1 MRDNG
6 PLKIGLAPIKRGTTR
21 METALLQKQLILQRM
36 ADITP
41 ENVALVGIEDVLPE
55 GLLYRHDQV
64 EAVEKAFKR
73 AGVHALFL
81 PHCDFGC
88 EEVVGQLAKRMGVPV
103 LIWGN
108 RDPYPDYPGGKDR
121 DTQCG
126 TLAST
131 KALQRYG
138 VPFSYILNT
147 DVEDAPLKRGFAD
160 FCAVANVVRRFC
172 GMRILLAGT
181 RPQAFLSVIYNEDEL
196 LRRFGIEV
204 YPWGSGGR
212 RRWCWRCV
220 KWRSGTVSTAWRWS
234 AGRSCRSGMAFPA
247 ARSWASSASGGCPAP
262 ARGMCWAR

>member
-108 RDPYPDYPGGKDR
+108 RDPYPGLPRREGPR
-121 DTQCG
+121 H
-126 TLAST
+126 AMRH
-131 KALQRYG
+131 AG
-138 VPFSYILNT
+138 VHQG
-147 DVEDAPLKRGFAD
+147 AA
-160 FCAVANVVRRFC
+160 AVWRAV
-172 GMRILLAGT
+172 
-181 RPQAFLSVIYNEDEL
+181 FLYFE
-196 LRRFGIEV
+196 
-204 YPWGSGGR
+204 Y
-212 RRWCWRCV
+212 RC
-220 KWRSGTVSTAWRWS
+220 
-234 AGRSCRSGMAFPA
+234 
-247 ARSWASSASGGCPAP
+247 GGCAAKARVCGFLRGGQRGAPVLRDAHPAGGH
-262 ARGMCWAR
+262 AAAGIFIRDL

>member
-55 GLLYRHDQV
+55 GLLYCHDQV
-64 EAVEKAFKR
+64 AAVEKAFKR

-147 DVEDAPLKRGFAD
+147 DVEDAPLKRGFED
-160 FCAVANVVRRFC
+160 FCAVANVVRRFR

-204 YPWGSGGR
+204 YPWGSAAWLEAADRILAER
-212 RRWCWRCV
+212 RTR
-220 KWRSGTVSTAWRWS
+220 
-234 AGRSCRSGMAFPA
+234 
-247 ARSWASSASGGCPAP
+247 
-262 ARGMCWAR
+262 

>member
-126 TLAST
+126 TLASST
-131 KALQRYG
+131 SVWR
-138 VPFSYILNT
+138 
-147 DVEDAPLKRGFAD
+147 
-160 FCAVANVVRRFC
+160 AV
-172 GMRILLAGT
+172 
-181 RPQAFLSVIYNEDEL
+181 FLYFE
-196 LRRFGIEV
+196 
-204 YPWGSGGR
+204 Y
-212 RRWCWRCV
+212 RC
-220 KWRSGTVSTAWRWS
+220 
-234 AGRSCRSGMAFPA
+234 
-247 ARSWASSASGGCPAP
+247 GGCAAKARVCGFLRGGQRGAPVLRDAHPAGGH
-262 ARGMCWAR
+262 AAAGIFIRDL

>member
-41 ENVALVGIEDVLPE
+41 ENMALVGIEDVLPE

-181 RPQAFLSVIYNEDEL
+181 RPQAF
-196 LRRFGIEV
+196 
-204 YPWGSGGR
+204 
-212 RRWCWRCV
+212 
-220 KWRSGTVSTAWRWS
+220 
-234 AGRSCRSGMAFPA
+234 
-247 ARSWASSASGGCPAP
+247 
-262 ARGMCWAR
+262 